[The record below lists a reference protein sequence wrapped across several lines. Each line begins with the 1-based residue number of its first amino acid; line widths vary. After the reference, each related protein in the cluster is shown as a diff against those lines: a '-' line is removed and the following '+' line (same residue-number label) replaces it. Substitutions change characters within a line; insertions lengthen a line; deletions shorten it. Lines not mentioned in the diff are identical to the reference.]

1 MPAVQE
7 QAPVSPPAN
16 DKENSDPNRGAE
28 NQAAENPAPAEDK
41 GQAEKEKAMTKTTSY
56 IDKNNFVARHRSN
69 LLTMADWHQLEQEH
83 LAPIK
88 SGSGII
94 GKTKINLAAEKKK
107 ILEQKNE
114 QKPLPQDD
122 VLIERL
128 REDGCFV
135 DSAIL
140 FKNKDINIQKL
151 EERLLNSGQ
160 KVYFK
165 INGELKINNDLLAE
179 ELTRPADLAFEQT
192 DAFQTV

>member
-1 MPAVQE
+1 MVGLDQQQLLE
-7 QAPVSPPAN
+7 Q
-16 DKENSDPNRGAE
+16 
-28 NQAAENPAPAEDK
+28 
-41 GQAEKEKAMTKTTSY
+41 
-56 IDKNNFVARHRSN
+56 
-69 LLTMADWHQLEQEH
+69 HQLEQQH

-107 ILEQKNE
+107 ILEQRKE
-114 QKPLPQDD
+114 QKPLPEDD
-122 VLIERL
+122 MLINL
-128 REDGCFV
+128 LKEDGCFV

-179 ELTRPADLAFEQT
+179 ELTRPADLAFE
-192 DAFQTV
+192 